1 MNLKESVLGKLKK
14 NGEFSKNFVWRLVQT
29 FGKQGTSFAIFLI
42 ATTFLS
48 KSDMGIYNYVF
59 SVLYLLT
66 IFADFGISTATS
78 KYVAE
83 YNTVKKEKV
92 KRVLF
97 NTSLVVL
104 IISIIV
110 TILALIFGKTW
121 FGDQYKYLLLVLP
134 LVFFSPVTAL
144 YDGIYRGLKR
154 FKDIAII
161 SLVTGLTSLIAVLFF
176 VKYLGLTGA
185 LLAQDFM
192 YVLYFIIL
200 AIKYGKF
207 EMSLDKKIIKDIGK
221 YSMAFGI
228 ATLGYYLFSRINV
241 LILGRYNLLE
251 EIATYELLN
260 KIFTVYL
267 LPFSILGQVVA
278 PYTTELFAL
287 RKYKDVKKRYWMLV
301 KYLIFVFLLFVPVTM
316 LFTNFVIKF
325 GFSQYHTE
333 MFLALLLPVT
343 LTFAKDTL
351 SAPLNAGMIVATGD
365 AGIMTVLNIVIG
377 AINVAASLFAIERW
391 GYIGVIWTTLA
402 IQCISFLVLHSIYI
416 KRLNKYA
423 KS

>member
-1 MNLKESVLGKLKK
+1 MNLKERILGKIKQ

-42 ATTFLS
+42 ATSFLS
-48 KSDMGIYNYVF
+48 KTDMGIYNYVF
-59 SVLYLLT
+59 SALYLLT

-83 YNTVKKEKV
+83 YNTVKKDRV
-92 KRVLF
+92 KKVLF

-104 IISIIV
+104 IISIVI
-110 TILALIFGKTW
+110 TILALIFGETW
-121 FGDQYKYLLLVLP
+121 FGEQYKYLLLVLP

-161 SLVTGLTSLIAVLFF
+161 SLITGLISLIAVLFF

-185 LLAQDFM
+185 LLAQNFM
-192 YVLYFIIL
+192 YILYFIIL

-207 EMSLDKKIIKDIGK
+207 ETSLDKKIIKDIGQ

-241 LILGRYNLLE
+241 LILGKYNLLE

-267 LPFSILGQVVA
+267 LPFSILGQVIA

-287 RKYKDVKKRYWMLV
+287 KKYKDVKRRYWKLV
-301 KYLIFVFLLFVPVTM
+301 KYLFLISLIFIPVTM
-316 LFTNFVIKF
+316 FLTNYTIKI

-333 MFLALLLPVT
+333 MFLVLLLPIT
-343 LTFAKDTL
+343 LTFAKDVL

-365 AGIMTVLNIVIG
+365 AGIMTVLNIVVG
-377 AINVAASLFAIERW
+377 TINVFASLFAIEKW
-391 GYIGVIWTTLA
+391 GYIGVIWMTFAVQSLSLM
-402 IQCISFLVLHSIYI
+402 ILHIIYI